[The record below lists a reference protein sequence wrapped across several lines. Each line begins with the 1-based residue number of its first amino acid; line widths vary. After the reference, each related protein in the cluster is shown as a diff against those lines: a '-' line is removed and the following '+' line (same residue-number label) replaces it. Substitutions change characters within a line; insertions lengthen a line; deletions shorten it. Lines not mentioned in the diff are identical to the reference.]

1 MYNSIHIRYLTGQ
14 NIYLNILT
22 YLSTNLPEHVSIL
35 KSLSVYLY
43 RFPLLTLN
51 KGSFRVRWQLSVQSC
66 QCWFHSSASGFIIL
80 TLPQS
85 CNIVS
90 DSVCVWGGGIY
101 LNILTYKI
109 LYFCSRRIFAVDWI
123 SKMGDEQLIELVSHY
138 NVLSIVLFLRK

>member
-43 RFPLLTLN
+43 RFPLLILN
-51 KGSFRVRWQLSVQSC
+51 KGSFRVWWRWV
-66 QCWFHSSASGFIIL
+66 F
-80 TLPQS
+80 
-85 CNIVS
+85 
-90 DSVCVWGGGIY
+90 
-101 LNILTYKI
+101 ILTYKI
-109 LYFCSRRIFAVDWI
+109 LYFCSRRIFAVDCI

-138 NVLSIVLFLRK
+138 NVLSIVLFLRKWRWFREKYKYILRSLRSKASIFI